1 MTTFELG
8 FRKYAQECG
17 LSKEQTAHILKR
29 AADHPAVE
37 EMFKQLPTETQEAKP
52 EDMDNLSDLVN
63 QDKID
68 QQMKQASRLLA
79 DILCV

>member
-1 MTTFELG
+1 MTSFEVG

-37 EMFKQLPTETQEAKP
+37 SMFKQLPV
-52 EDMDNLSDLVN
+52 EDMQSQPEELDNLSELVN

-68 QQMKQASRLLA
+68 QQMKQASRLLES
-79 DILCV
+79 ILCE